1 MKHKFSSILQA
12 EAITEATILTIQ
24 NIVALQQMGEFL
36 LMNKHENIEKKLTI
50 SIFKVSTITAAAAL
64 LGVIAL
70 IIISSRYS
78 HALHNFG
85 FAQGD
90 IGKAMFE
97 FADIRSSLRAAI
109 GYDSQDAID
118 TVVRQ
123 HDEKKVL
130 FNEYFAEIE
139 NTIVSAEGRTTYD
152 AIKAEL
158 DDYWELDAKIM
169 ELGATTDR
177 ELCVQ
182 AQEMALTELTS
193 AYNSIYD
200 KLEELLNVKVN
211 EGNRLAKTL
220 TIVEWLL
227 VIAILAIIAIA
238 MATSTKIGRRIAR
251 RISVPLEKLGER
263 LKTFAAGDLA
273 SPFPMVETGD
283 EVEHMEKDA
292 REMADNLDTIIFD
305 IGEVLGEMANGN
317 YTVRSKV
324 AERYTGDFQKLYES
338 MRGLRDQ
345 MTETLLSIGNASSQV
360 SAGSDE
366 LANAAQCLAEG
377 ATDQAHA
384 VSVLHATISDIT
396 KTMEKSAQSA
406 DESYTKSREY
416 ADRADQSRQEMNTM
430 MDAMERISDTSN
442 KIGDIISEIESIAA
456 QTNLLSLN
464 ASIEAARAGESGRG
478 FAVVADQIRD
488 LADQSAKA
496 AVDTRELIEAS
507 IREVSIGNNVAGHA
521 SNAIES
527 VVDGIKQIA
536 EFSKNLKI
544 IIEEQAEA
552 MRQAEM
558 GINQISSVVE
568 SNAATAEEASATSE
582 QLYAQATMLDELVG
596 QFELTKQN

>member
-1 MKHKFSSILQA
+1 
-12 EAITEATILTIQ
+12 
-24 NIVALQQMGEFL
+24 
-36 LMNKHENIEKKLTI
+36 MNKNENIEKKLTV
-50 SIFKVSTITAAAAL
+50 SIFKVSTITAAAAI

-70 IIISSRYS
+70 IVISSRYS
-78 HALHNFG
+78 YALHNFG

-90 IGKAMFE
+90 IGRAMFE

-118 TVVRQ
+118 TAVKQ
-123 HDEKKVL
+123 HDETIII
-130 FNEYFAEIE
+130 FNECLAEVE
-139 NTIVSAEGRTTYD
+139 NTIVSEEGRKTYD

-158 DDYWELDAKIM
+158 NDYWELDAKIM

-177 ELCVQ
+177 ALCVQ
-182 AQEMALTELTS
+182 AQELALSELTAS
-193 AYNSIYD
+193 YNSIYS
-200 KLEELLNVKVN
+200 KLEELLDVKVN
-211 EGNRLAKTL
+211 EGNHLAKTL
-220 TIVEWLL
+220 MIIQWIL
-227 VIAILAIIAIA
+227 VVAILAVIAIA
-238 MATSTKIGRRIAR
+238 MVTSTKIGRKIAR

-263 LKTFAAGDLA
+263 LKTFAAGDLG

-305 IGEVLGEMANGN
+305 IGEVLGEMASGN

-338 MRGLRDQ
+338 MRQLRDQ
-345 MTETLLSIGNASSQV
+345 MTETLLSIDDASKQV
-360 SAGSDE
+360 SAGSEE

-384 VSVLHATISDIT
+384 VADLHLSISDIT
-396 KTMEKSAQSA
+396 ETMEQTAQSA
-406 DESYTKSREY
+406 NESYNKSQEY
-416 ADRADQSRQEMNTM
+416 ADKADQSRQEMDTM
-430 MDAMERISDTSN
+430 MAAMEQISDAST
-442 KIGDIISEIESIAA
+442 KIGDIITEIESIAA

-507 IREVSIGNNVAGHA
+507 IREVAKGNSVADHA
-521 SNAIES
+521 SSAIES

-536 EFSKNLKI
+536 AFSKNLKVMM
-544 IIEEQAEA
+544 EEQAEA

-558 GINQISSVVE
+558 GINQISEVVE

-582 QLYAQATMLDELVG
+582 QLSAQAAMLDQLVSH
-596 QFELTKQN
+596 FELTKNSVE